1 VFRLNL
7 YTVLHYAISGMARQG
22 ARLKPLQ
29 RCAVGSSGVAA
40 LLSRGVVGG
49 DAVALDSTMNG
60 LD

>member
-1 VFRLNL
+1 
-7 YTVLHYAISGMARQG
+7 
-22 ARLKPLQ
+22 LKPLQ

-49 DAVALDSTMNG
+49 DAVALDSAMNG